1 MKKDLLK
8 IKKYDVAVIGGG
20 IAGIAA
26 ALSSARCGA
35 KTLLLESSF
44 VLGGLAT
51 AGLVTVY
58 LPLCD
63 GNGTLLCRGIAEELL
78 KLSIMHGAEESV
90 PDAWT
95 HDCAKEERAKK
106 RYVAQYNPNVFAI
119 LSEQL
124 LTENGADILY
134 GGTLSEVGLNKD
146 GNSIES
152 VKIVT
157 RTETLEVKAKAFID
171 CTGDA
176 TLCALS
182 GEETALSECK
192 NVLAAW
198 YYSVDGGKYKLVAK
212 GSCDYVYSQ
221 GAGGL
226 DTFSGLDP
234 VELSDVTRAAHKTA
248 LDDFL
253 NGGEAN

>member
-1 MKKDLLK
+1 MEKESSK
-8 IKKYDVAVIGGG
+8 IKEYDVAVIGGG

-26 ALSSARCGA
+26 ALSSARCGT

-124 LTENGADILY
+124 LTENGADIL
-134 GGTLSEVGLNKD
+134 
-146 GNSIES
+146 
-152 VKIVT
+152 
-157 RTETLEVKAKAFID
+157 
-171 CTGDA
+171 
-176 TLCALS
+176 
-182 GEETALSECK
+182 
-192 NVLAAW
+192 
-198 YYSVDGGKYKLVAK
+198 
-212 GSCDYVYSQ
+212 
-221 GAGGL
+221 
-226 DTFSGLDP
+226 
-234 VELSDVTRAAHKTA
+234 
-248 LDDFL
+248 
-253 NGGEAN
+253 